1 MTPKHVT
8 EVNILRMKMRRLKFK
23 VHVAGCPGCQSKLA
37 AKKAAHMAK
46 VAQETG
52 KAPTPQEDASGT
64 SMILKKVKDASHPA
78 HDAFTAVFGGG
89 GGKVH

>member
-1 MTPKHVT
+1 MTPKHAT
-8 EVNILRMKMRRLKFK
+8 EVKILHMKMLRLKFK
-23 VHVAGCPGCQSKLA
+23 AHVATCPGCQSKLA
-37 AKKAAHMAK
+37 AKKAAHMAM
-46 VAQETG
+46 VAQQTG

-64 SMILKKVKDASHPA
+64 SMILKRSKVADHPA